1 MSLHHRCFLI
11 LSRTGVLTLLLLQG
25 VYGADDVIE
34 MRAVVGGSV
43 VLPSEYQRNNVKF
56 AEWIFNSKVTK
67 KIIAGFYGSDVSVN
81 FKSQFT
87 GRLEMNSNN
96 LSLTVKELTKA
107 DSGLFS
113 RIYKSKEGVKL
124 KTKMIQLQVY
134 DPTLMVNITKNVT
147 VHQLNNTCT
156 VSLLCNASGPPEVQ
170 FSWSGHCRGSGAK
183 LHFSLSPAEGSV
195 TCTCTASEAN
205 NQKLVDATI
214 KCDNKTSNNSV
225 KPDVN
230 NTIPP
235 PVLCLNQSALA
246 QPQQT
251 IYQNVGQAQS
261 QPGGSEG
268 DQSLYVPL
276 QRVKMYMRQ
285 LQSRTVMGKI
295 VNRLLEAH
303 LEAVLPLSQIGSQK
317 KHSLFKCASKANQMS
332 KDHHPHHHNTPN
344 SWGCTSVKTSP
355 GPTTLHHWRRK
366 LSAACTSCGNSGDQV
381 LHQPS

>member
-1 MSLHHRCFLI
+1 MSLHHRRFLI
-11 LSRTGVLTLLLLQG
+11 LSSTGVLTLLFLQG

-43 VLPSEYQRNNVKF
+43 VLPSEYQRNNVKS
-56 AEWIFNSKVTK
+56 AEWIFNSKGTK
-67 KIIAGFYGSDVSVN
+67 KIIAGFDGSDVSVN

-113 RIYKSKEGVKL
+113 RIYKSKEGVQL

-134 DPTLMVNITKNVT
+134 DPTLTVNITKNVT

-156 VSLLCNASGPPEVQ
+156 VSLLCNASGPSDVQ

-183 LHFSLSPAEGSV
+183 LHFSLSAAEGSV

-235 PVLCLNQSALA
+235 RDWYLYFAVILA
-246 QPQQT
+246 AAVVFIIVSTVGVCCYKRHKADSSKQDTVYADVVADQKKNTEKSRSTSVQYDMT
-251 IYQNVGQAQS
+251 IYESVDERAIGMQNNPQTVYDKVNFSRPEVKKDVGAT
-261 QPGGSEG
+261 
-268 DQSLYVPL
+268 L
-276 QRVKMYMRQ
+276 
-285 LQSRTVMGKI
+285 
-295 VNRLLEAH
+295 
-303 LEAVLPLSQIGSQK
+303 
-317 KHSLFKCASKANQMS
+317 
-332 KDHHPHHHNTPN
+332 
-344 SWGCTSVKTSP
+344 TSP
-355 GPTTLHHWRRK
+355 Y
-366 LSAACTSCGNSGDQV
+366 QEV
-381 LHQPS
+381 L

>member
-1 MSLHHRCFLI
+1 MSLHHRRFLI
-11 LSRTGVLTLLLLQG
+11 LSSTGVLTLLLLQG

-56 AEWIFNSKVTK
+56 AEWLFSSNGTK
-67 KIIAGFYGSDVSVN
+67 KIIAGFDGSDVGVH

-96 LSLTVKELTKA
+96 LSLTVKKLTKA

-113 RIYKSKEGVKL
+113 RIYISKGGGQL

-134 DPTLMVNITKNVT
+134 DPTLTVNITKNVT

-156 VSLLCNASGPPEVQ
+156 VSLLCNASGPPDVQ

-235 PVLCLNQSALA
+235 PERYLYFVAIPAAGGVLIIVSITVGVCCYKRHKADSSKQDTVYADVLA
-246 QPQQT
+246 DQKKNTEKSRSTSVQYDMT
-251 IYQNVGQAQS
+251 IYESVDERAIGRQNNPQTVY
-261 QPGGSEG
+261 
-268 DQSLYVPL
+268 DKVNF
-276 QRVKMYMRQ
+276 
-285 LQSRTVMGKI
+285 SRTEVKKDVGAT
-295 VNRLLEAH
+295 LSSPYQE
-303 LEAVLPLSQIGSQK
+303 VL
-317 KHSLFKCASKANQMS
+317 
-332 KDHHPHHHNTPN
+332 
-344 SWGCTSVKTSP
+344 
-355 GPTTLHHWRRK
+355 
-366 LSAACTSCGNSGDQV
+366 
-381 LHQPS
+381 